1 MLPEYVK
8 YYYERLSDSKKDV
21 YRQMYNAFRKH
32 EKRVRIK
39 ADPSGITVED
49 LGYIFRCLYN
59 DTPSFYYLNPSL
71 YIVGVLPDGYMF
83 ENKFLYTEEQ
93 IRDFDQRLLQ
103 GLEIFHEKYIQ
114 EEMSDFEKE
123 VAIHDYLIN
132 TVTYD
137 TESIEDYNLEKK
149 HKEIYNTL
157 GPLLR
162 KKAVCWGIAC
172 AFKLICDFCRIKCFV
187 VVGNLRSEN
196 DGEGH
201 AWNIVRLQDENYHV
215 DVTWDLRTSDTIS
228 FAYDYLNL
236 NDHLIKLDHFWDDI
250 VYPSC
255 NSLEYNYHH
264 RYKLY
269 VSSPEQI
276 PGFIAGKLEQGN
288 NYITFKYASKMP
300 EKELIREKI
309 QEGILRAENCTCRE
323 YLYSIVENTHNIYI
337 KVTRQQPA
345 F

>member
-1 MLPEYVK
+1 M
-8 YYYERLSDSKKDV
+8 D
-21 YRQMYNAFRKH
+21 
-32 EKRVRIK
+32 
-39 ADPSGITVED
+39 
-49 LGYIFRCLYN
+49 IFRVSEREEGLSAEEIRQALLQALEGRAAKKVLIIPPDFTRYHSNAGLISNILYHELTERGAEV
-59 DTPSFYYLNPSL
+59 DL
-71 YIVGVLPDGYMF
+71 LPALGTHAPM
-83 ENKFLYTEEQ
+83 TEEQ

-103 GLEIFHEKYIQ
+103 GLKKFRREYIR

-269 VSSPEQI
+269 VSSPR
-276 PGFIAGKLEQGN
+276 L
-288 NYITFKYASKMP
+288 YTSSYSR
-300 EKELIREKI
+300 EL
-309 QEGILRAENCTCRE
+309 
-323 YLYSIVENTHNIYI
+323 
-337 KVTRQQPA
+337 
-345 F
+345 